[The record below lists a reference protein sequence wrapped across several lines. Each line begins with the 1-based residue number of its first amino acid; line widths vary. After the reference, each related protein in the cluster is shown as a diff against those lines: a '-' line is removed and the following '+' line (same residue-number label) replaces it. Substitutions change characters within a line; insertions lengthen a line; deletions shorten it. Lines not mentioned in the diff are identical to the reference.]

1 MSHRHGAVLASVTL
15 LLGTATAV
23 QAATPSAAGLTVTGS
38 SALASIPG
46 SPMPMS
52 VIYLTVRNAG
62 TQADRLL
69 GASTSAARQVELHRG
84 EMRAGVATMRSTAGF
99 DVPPGGQLQLASG
112 GDHLML
118 MGLAQPL
125 KAGTTLPLVLHFQK
139 AGDVKVVVPV
149 VAASGN

>member
-1 MSHRHGAVLASVTL
+1 MRHWPGAGPAPIALVLAS
-15 LLGTATAV
+15 AV
-23 QAATPSAAGLTVTGS
+23 LAATPSAASLTVTGS

-62 TQADRLL
+62 AQADRLV
-69 GASTSAARQVELHRG
+69 GASTPAARQVELHRG
-84 EMRAGVATMRSTAGF
+84 EVRAGVATMRSSGGF
-99 DVPPGGQLQLASG
+99 DVPAGGQLRLASG

-118 MGLAQPL
+118 MGLTQPL
-125 KAGTTLPLVLHFQK
+125 QAGTTLPLVLHFQQ

>member
-1 MSHRHGAVLASVTL
+1 MSRWRGGGSALMGLAL
-15 LLGTATAV
+15 ATAV
-23 QAATPSAAGLTVTGS
+23 LAATPSAAGLAVTGS

-62 TQADRLL
+62 TQADRLV
-69 GASTSAARQVELHRG
+69 GASTPAAQQVELHRG
-84 EMRAGVATMRSTAGF
+84 ELRAGVATMRSAGGF
-99 DVPPGGQLQLASG
+99 DVPAGGELRLASG

-118 MGLAQPL
+118 MGLTQPL
-125 KAGTTLPLVLHFQK
+125 RAGTTLPLVLHFQT

-149 VAASGN
+149 VAASGK